1 MKMNGPPLGTRSKQ
15 DQTRRP
21 QVLVGFQHGS
31 GNDRISVSPFSFAV
45 KYQLKSNSGSL
56 WLAKGLKTTKTK
68 MDVSYRKKN
77 RCEEKMMKESNA
89 CFH

>member
-1 MKMNGPPLGTRSKQ
+1 MKMNGHPLGTRSKQ

-45 KYQLKSNSGSL
+45 KYRLKSKSGSL
-56 WLAKGLKTTKTK
+56 WLAKGLKTTKTR
-68 MDVSYRKKN
+68 MDVSNRKK
-77 RCEEKMMKESNA
+77 KQM
-89 CFH
+89 

>member
-21 QVLVGFQHGS
+21 QVLVGFQQGS

-45 KYQLKSNSGSL
+45 KYRPKSKSGSW
-56 WLAKGLKTTKTK
+56 WLAKSLKTTKTK
-68 MDVSYRKKN
+68 MDVSYRKKKTD
-77 RCEEKMMKESNA
+77 EKKKG
-89 CFH
+89 